1 MKSAEQI
8 EQSIRR
14 LNLESSPERR
24 QRMLRDLV
32 EAHMQRSERPPARS
46 RWSLRRTIMTYG
58 TRRVAAII
66 VLALVFIGVLGLGTG
81 SVAFSQAGH
90 AVNSTLAWLRQ
101 AVVGPA
107 PGEPRAEPPAL
118 PAASDQTGTE
128 TANPKEITYTARI
141 FRVQESEAGVWQ
153 SLKSQGI
160 ELVATSMDP
169 EVYYATL
176 TSEQTESFDAS
187 VTLRQ
192 LTSPRVTVCAGDMA
206 TIALTEDADPQ
217 NGRRGFALG
226 LRPTMSDNG
235 AEVRSTISFHDGHNG
250 FEIPDV
256 STEPGGVVLI
266 RATGVL
272 RGQED
277 GGEADGDG
285 PFEFLIRIQ
294 ADLQ

>member
-32 EAHMQRSERPPARS
+32 KAHAQKKERPPARS
-46 RWSLRRTIMTYG
+46 RWSLRRTIMTYR
-58 TRRVAAII
+58 TRRVAAAVLLAI
-66 VLALVFIGVLGLGTG
+66 VLVGALGLSTG

-107 PGEPRAEPPAL
+107 PGEPRAEPPAR
-118 PAASDQTGTE
+118 PTASGKVGAE
-128 TANPKEITYTARI
+128 TANSKEITYSARI
-141 FRVQESEAGVWQ
+141 FRVQESEAGFWQ
-153 SLKSQGI
+153 SLKSQGN
-160 ELVATSMDP
+160 ELVAASTDP
-169 EVYYATL
+169 EVYYAAL
-176 TSEQTESFDAS
+176 TGEQPESFDAS

-192 LTSPRVTVCAGDMA
+192 LTSPRVTVCAGDIA
-206 TIALTEDADPQ
+206 TIAVTDEDPQ
-217 NGRRGFALG
+217 NGRRGFAWG
-226 LRPTMSDNG
+226 LRPTVSDDG
-235 AEVRSTISFHDGHNG
+235 AEIRSTISFHDGHHG

-266 RATGVL
+266 RAIGVL
-272 RGQED
+272 RGQEA
-277 GGEADGDG
+277 GEESDRDG
-285 PFEFLIRIQ
+285 PIEFLLRIQ
-294 ADLQ
+294 ADVH